1 MDILKTFRCAKVV
14 LRIFGPAGVACPDEE
29 EFAAPLIWY
38 GKLDIAKVITP
49 L

>member
-1 MDILKTFRCAKVV
+1 MDIPRTFRCAKVV
-14 LRIFGPAGVACPDEE
+14 LRIFGLAGVACPGEE

-38 GKLDIAKVITP
+38 GKLNTAKVTTP

>member
-1 MDILKTFRCAKVV
+1 MVV
-14 LRIFGPAGVACPDEE
+14 PRIFGPAGVACPGEE

-38 GKLDIAKVITP
+38 GKLDTAKVTTP

>member
-1 MDILKTFRCAKVV
+1 MDISKTFRCAKVV
-14 LRIFGPAGVACPDEE
+14 LRIFGPAGVPCLGEE

-38 GKLDIAKVITP
+38 GKLDIIKVTTP

>member
-1 MDILKTFRCAKVV
+1 MDILRTFRCAKVV
-14 LRIFGPAGVACPDEE
+14 PRIFGPAGVACPGEE

-38 GKLDIAKVITP
+38 GKLNTAKVTTP